1 MSDLIKLLPDS
12 IASQIAAGEVIQRP
26 ASVVKELLENS
37 VDAKADEITLV
48 LKDSGKTLIQ
58 VSDNGTGMSDTDA
71 RMCFERHAT
80 SKISTVQDIFK
91 ISTKGFRGEA
101 LASIAAISQVEMITR
116 DDGRDLGTRILID
129 GSVVKK
135 QEMIQSETG
144 TRISVKNLFFNI
156 PARRKFLKTEAVEWK
171 HITEEFIR
179 VALAHPEVSFNLH
192 HNGNTIYQL
201 PKSNVRHRVLS
212 IAGKGLDSKIL
223 PLDEEMELFKV
234 RGFIGNMDLLQKT
247 RNNQYLF
254 VNKRFIKSNYLNHAI
269 TSAYGEFN
277 MYGEFPFYVLYID
290 INPSLIDINVHP
302 TKQEIKFEEEKLVY
316 NYLKVAIKHVI
327 GKNIFVPK
335 IEFQEDLTFKK
346 MQSGNSESKG
356 TAVNFGSKLN
366 EKVFSSG
373 KSQDWEK
380 VYELVK
386 SKRDTF
392 TGIPDPA
399 LGIELTHS
407 NQEEEYLRENK
418 LNDPGKILQ
427 VFNNY
432 LLYEQNQKLVVINI
446 KAAVARINY
455 ERIYSTLE
463 KSIAQSKKQLVFP
476 ITIKLQENNNILN
489 DEFVKELRNYG
500 FDCEIITN
508 KLLVKAVPEYVDDD
522 NLKELVETC
531 LNSYISD
538 IDFRYAFIEK
548 FAIKASSARKVDTG
562 RLDDQEKVY
571 LLKNLLSTKNS
582 AFGPGGEKI
591 FIEIGDQEFSKLINS

>member
-12 IASQIAAGEVIQRP
+12 IANQIAAGEVIQRP

-80 SKISTVQDIFK
+80 SKINSVQDIFK

-101 LASIAAISQVEMITR
+101 LASIAAISQIEMITR
-116 DDGRDLGTRILID
+116 DYARDLGTRILID

-192 HNGNTIYQL
+192 HNGNTVYQL
-201 PKSNVRHRVLS
+201 SKSNLRQRILS
-212 IAGKGLDSKIL
+212 ISGKGLDSKIL

-254 VNKRFIKSNYLNHAI
+254 VNRRFIKSNYLNHAI
-269 TSAYGEFN
+269 TAAYGEFN

-335 IEFQEDLTFKK
+335 IEFEEDLTFKK
-346 MQSGNSESKG
+346 FHSGNSEDKG
-356 TAVNFGSKLN
+356 MSVNFGSRLN
-366 EKVFSSG
+366 EKVISSG

-392 TGIPDPA
+392 TGISDPA
-399 LGIELTHS
+399 SRIDLTPL
-407 NQEEEYLRENK
+407 NKEEEKIRENK
-418 LNDPGKILQ
+418 LNDPGRILQ

-446 KAAVARINY
+446 KAAIERINY

-463 KSIAQSKKQLVFP
+463 KKVPQSKKQLVFP
-476 ITIKLQENNNILN
+476 ITIKLQGNNSILN
-489 DEFVKELRNYG
+489 GEFVTELRNSG
-500 FDCEIITN
+500 FDCEIISN

-522 NLKELVETC
+522 NLKELLETC
-531 LNSYISD
+531 LDNYISD
-538 IDFRYAFIEK
+538 IDFRYAFLEK
-548 FAIKASSARKVDTG
+548 FAVKASSARKVDTG

-571 LLKNLLSTKNS
+571 LLKNLMNTENS

-591 FIEIGDQEFSKLINS
+591 FIELGEQEFRKMIGS